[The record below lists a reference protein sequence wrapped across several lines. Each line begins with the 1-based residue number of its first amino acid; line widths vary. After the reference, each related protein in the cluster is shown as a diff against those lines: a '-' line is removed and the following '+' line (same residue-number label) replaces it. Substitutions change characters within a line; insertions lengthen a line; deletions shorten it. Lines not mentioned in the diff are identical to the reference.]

1 MTLPSG
7 DALRAAQDHN
17 EPLVPMPALTLSA
30 LRSAVASL
38 APGRLPE
45 LTAEMQQTID
55 RSAAGDTTAPLRTFY
70 RRWGTVVAIE
80 RIPERA
86 ARMHAAEQVLHTSPR
101 ADARQTALHEI
112 GAIVQAAQGEVEALE
127 TE

>member
-30 LRSAVASL
+30 LRSA
-38 APGRLPE
+38 
-45 LTAEMQQTID
+45 
-55 RSAAGDTTAPLRTFY
+55 AGDTTAPLRMFY